1 MTPAAS
7 LGMVQALR
15 RLRRAGSL
23 QALFSQATCALCES
37 IGFERAAFFSLRGK
51 TLVAESLHV
60 RGIPQNGDHRLER
73 LYPEPLRLC
82 PELLDADAVRRRRAV
97 LVEDAAGDPRALATL
112 PGSTSYVT
120 APVTCEEQV
129 VGLVQADHGPTGGPV
144 NELDRAILWAF
155 VEAFGYALERAVLMD
170 RLRTVAR
177 SMEATVTE
185 LGRTGGELPPAS
197 ARFSVHAA
205 RVLPDRD
212 LLDLLTSRE
221 REVLEM
227 LAEGETNASIA
238 RRLVVSEDTV
248 KTHVKHILRKLGV
261 RNRSQAVSRY
271 FHSQGYL
278 STAWEGGRDG
288 HHLPDDAQL
297 AGHLRRRQVVRAQ

>member
-1 MTPAAS
+1 MTPAES

-23 QALFSQATCALCES
+23 QALFSQATYALCES

-51 TLVAESLHV
+51 ALVAESMHV
-60 RGIPQNGDHRLER
+60 RGVPENGDHRLER

-82 PELLDADAVRRRRAV
+82 PDLHDAGALRRRRA
-97 LVEDAAGDPRALATL
+97 LLIEDAAGDPQALATL
-112 PGSTSYVT
+112 PGSLSYVT
-120 APVTCEEQV
+120 APVICEEQA
-129 VGLVQADHGPTGGPV
+129 VGLVQADRGQTGGHV
-144 NELDRAILWAF
+144 DELDRATLWAF

-170 RLRTVAR
+170 RLRTFAR

-197 ARFSVHAA
+197 ARFSAQALRPV
-205 RVLPDRD
+205 PDRE
-212 LLDLLTSRE
+212 LLELLTSRE

-238 RRLVVSEDTV
+238 RRLVVTEDTV
-248 KTHVKHILRKLGV
+248 KTHVKHILRKLGA

-271 FHSQGYL
+271 FHSHGYL
-278 STAWEGGRDG
+278 SNPWEGGRDG
-288 HHLPDDAQL
+288 HHLPDDAEP
-297 AGHLRRRQVVRAQ
+297 AVHLRRRQVLRAE

>member
-1 MTPAAS
+1 MTSAES

-23 QALFSQATCALCES
+23 RALFSQATYALCES

-51 TLVAESLHV
+51 ALVAESMHM
-60 RGIPQNGDHRLER
+60 RGIRENADHRVER

-82 PELLDADAVRRRRAV
+82 ADFREAESLRRRRA
-97 LVEDAAGDPRALATL
+97 LRIEDPAGDPQALTTL
-112 PGSTSYVT
+112 PGSPSYVT
-120 APVTCEEQV
+120 APVICEEHA
-129 VGLVQADHGPTGGPV
+129 VGLVQADRGLTGEHV
-144 NELDRAILWAF
+144 DELDRATLWAF
-155 VEAFGYALERAVLMD
+155 AEAFGYAVERAVLKD
-170 RLRTVAR
+170 RLRTFAR

-185 LGRTGGELPPAS
+185 LGRSGGELPPAS
-197 ARFSVHAA
+197 ARFSAHA
-205 RVLPDRD
+205 RMVPDRE
-212 LLDLLTSRE
+212 LMALLTSRE

-227 LAEGETNASIA
+227 LAEGETNATIA
-238 RRLVVSEDTV
+238 RRLVVTEDTV

-278 STAWEGGRDG
+278 SNTWEGARDG
-288 HHLPDDAQL
+288 DHLPDDAEP
-297 AGHLRRRQVVRAQ
+297 AVHLRRRQVLRTE

>member
-1 MTPAAS
+1 MTPAES

-23 QALFSQATCALCES
+23 QALYSQATYALCES

-51 TLVAESLHV
+51 ALVAESMQV
-60 RGIPQNGDHRLER
+60 RGVAQNGDHRLER
-73 LYPEPLRLC
+73 LYPEPLRLS
-82 PELLDADAVRRRRAV
+82 ADLHETEALRRRRA
-97 LVEDAAGDPRALATL
+97 LLIRQPADDPQALATL
-112 PGSTSYVT
+112 PGSPSYVT
-120 APVTCEEQV
+120 APVVCEEQA
-129 VGLVQADHGPTGGPV
+129 VGLVLADRGVTGAHV
-144 NELDRAILWAF
+144 DELDRATVWAF

-170 RLRTVAR
+170 RLRAFAR

-185 LGRTGGELPPAS
+185 LGRSGGELPPAS
-197 ARFSVHAA
+197 ARFAA
-205 RVLPDRD
+205 HSARTLPDRE

-238 RRLVVSEDTV
+238 RRLVVTEDTV

-271 FHSQGYL
+271 FHSHGYL
-278 STAWEGGRDG
+278 SSTWEGGRDG
-288 HHLPDDAQL
+288 HHLPDDAEP
-297 AGHLRRRQVVRAQ
+297 AGHLRRREVLRAE